1 MKAGA
6 VLAQWLGD
14 REAQARSFE
23 RLDALGR
30 SWRLR
35 PPIRDIENELDA
47 PGSRSSEALVAAAR
61 RFMDRYDDIEALVRD
76 LIAGSRAD
84 PFFAPPLRA
93 TSNDIQTGLTL
104 FDHPNL
110 AISIGV
116 IGIDTLASNKA
127 ERPASIEFTGRW
139 TLLRFLKSGG
149 CTLSFWEAPRITDC
163 FMGSEAGACR
173 MVGRRR
179 LSDGEEVLVDGRCQ
193 SLVIE
198 HANADILFL
207 QALARADSA
216 PVGTQYDRDSLRFI
230 GASSADDSGTRVQLT
245 VALLRAMGRDDAFP
259 LLEDLLESPHFHTRW
274 HVMREMLAMDP
285 EAAVPA
291 LRRMAAEDPH
301 PDVRAAAEQTL
312 QLLFQPAECGSFQGA
327 AACLA

>member
-35 PPIRDIENELDA
+35 PPIKAIENELGA

-61 RFMDRYDDIEALVRD
+61 RFMDRRDDIETLVSD

-93 TSNDIQTGLTL
+93 TSDDIQTGLML
-104 FDHPNL
+104 FDHPDL
-110 AISIGV
+110 AISVGV
-116 IGIDTLASNKA
+116 TGIDRLAANEA
-127 ERPASIEFTGRW
+127 ERPASIDFTGRW

-149 CTLSFWEAPRITDC
+149 CTLSFWEAPRITDR
-163 FMGSEAGACR
+163 FMGSEAGPCR

-179 LSDGEEVLVDGRCQ
+179 MSDGEEVLVDGRCQ
-193 SLVIE
+193 GFVIE
-198 HANADILFL
+198 HASADILFL

-216 PVGTQYDRDSLRFI
+216 PVGTEYDRDSLRFV
-230 GASSADDSGTRVQLT
+230 GASSTGDSGTRVQT
-245 VALLRAMGRDDAFP
+245 MVSLLRAMGRDDAFP
-259 LLEDLLESPHFHTRW
+259 LLEESLESPHFHTRW
-274 HVMREMLAMDP
+274 HVMREMVAMDA
-285 EAAVPA
+285 EAALPA

-312 QLLFQPAECGSFQGA
+312 QFLFQPAERGPLQEA
-327 AACLA
+327 AACPA